1 MRVKILSG
9 IYGYRK
15 EGSKRVDPKRAGD
28 VVEVVPEEAQR
39 LNKLKVGV
47 ILGEDEK
54 SQSQGVAT
62 TENIQN
68 PKEGLAIPDTLL
80 LVEGHFDAK
89 SLMSM
94 TRENMEKLAAEL
106 GVDVSQCK
114 NKGEIAKT
122 LAAVEVDKT
131 QEVEEDEP
139 ELGVEV
145 PKV

>member
-28 VVEVVPEEAQR
+28 VVEVVPEEARR
-39 LNKLKVGV
+39 LEKLKVGV

-54 SQSQGVAT
+54 SQSKGVAT
-62 TENIQN
+62 QENVQN
-68 PKEGLAIPDTLL
+68 PKEGLAMPDNLP
-80 LVEGHFDAK
+80 LVEGHLDEK

-94 TRENMEKLAAEL
+94 TRENMENLAVDL

-114 NKGEIAKT
+114 NKGEIAKM
-122 LAAVEVDKT
+122 LAAVEFEET
-131 QEVEEDEP
+131 QADEEDEP
-139 ELGVEV
+139 ELGAEA